1 MNAIYADEADVLN
14 IALFWQTAK
23 QWREEN
29 PDKVN
34 SEGREGALERKKW
47 NIRDEANIQQ
57 LIILAN
63 IESVNAEYIKL
74 QIPQN
79 KRLKLLNQT
88 AITQMKS
95 LVGVK
100 INNCLPNR

>member
-1 MNAIYADEADVLN
+1 LN
-14 IALFWQTAK
+14 IALFWKTAK
-23 QWREEN
+23 QWRDSN
-29 PDKVN
+29 L
-34 SEGREGALERKKW
+34 GKKW

-63 IESVNAEYIKL
+63 IESINAEYIKF

-79 KRLKLLNQT
+79 KRLQLLNQT

-95 LVGVK
+95 LVGIWV
-100 INNCLPNR
+100 PNKLVDKKADKKSI